1 MKKQKLSVV
10 RKQDSTLNYRIG
22 KLFSDIVQEI
32 YAAKRSCDWESE
44 RCYDSLARGII
55 DAIKK
60 DDYALFEEVEN
71 DFIFAQYK

>member
-32 YAAKRSCDWESE
+32 SAAKRSCDWEAE
-44 RCYDSLARGII
+44 RCYNSLAMEII
-55 DAIKK
+55 EAIKK

-71 DFIFAQYK
+71 DFIFSQYK